1 MQIFAVALY
10 FHKFMCSSGTLK
22 WKYYKSPF
30 CCSHSQMTRKSVKTL
45 NLRHPGSPSQQ
56 HSSPCSQSMPF
67 AGAALFKQGEAKI
80 KGSLL
85 TDTSHSCHP
94 QPDHSLQM
102 LLLITKELP
111 CSLYPT
117 TLWFSVG
124 GYPEKI
130 WWTNPYRK
138 PKSKPR
144 AISFTLR
151 CKGLKQWFISTSTEK
166 YLLRKESSGAKGSL
180 QLQLAFAHDVSAGTI
195 CHSSFWWIVYSWVLS
210 S

>member
-1 MQIFAVALY
+1 MQFRYFEGKILQKPILLFPFPDDQEISKNAKSQTSREPLTTALLSM
-10 FHKFMCSSGTLK
+10 FSKHA
-22 WKYYKSPF
+22 F
-30 CCSHSQMTRKSVKTL
+30 CWGCPLQTRRGQDQRQSQ
-45 NLRHPGSPSQQ
+45 
-56 HSSPCSQSMPF
+56 
-67 AGAALFKQGEAKI
+67 
-80 KGSLL
+80 L
-85 TDTSHSCHP
+85 TDTSHPQIPLIHSCHP

-102 LLLITKELP
+102 LLLIMKELS

-117 TLWFSVG
+117 TLWFSIG

-138 PKSKPR
+138 PKSTPE
-144 AISFTLR
+144 ALSFTLR